1 VIGTLLSW
9 LAPIAVLG
17 IVVFVHELGH
27 FLAAKAFGVYAP
39 RFSLGWGKPLWRW
52 RRSGGETEYVISVLP
67 IGGYVRMASRNDE
80 TSSMLEGGNETLKEG
95 AELDPHWDPEA
106 MVPNGPKP
114 VPADRWFE
122 SKPTYARVVIL
133 LAGVTMNALLTIGVA
148 TSIFAVYGRRDVP
161 TVIDTLVAG
170 KPAQLAGLQRGDS
183 VVSIDGV
190 PVRTWTELVARVG
203 ADTGGV
209 SRFEVARGTQRLT
222 FDIKPEVIDASDPLT
237 GAPMRV
243 GKIGAGSLTPENIG
257 NRGVR
262 SSMSMKE
269 SVESGWYATWQM
281 GGSVVGVL
289 GGLFRGTVSVKTL
302 GGPIAIARTS
312 VAAAKTGLE
321 SLFTLIAFLSINL
334 AVLNLLPVPILDGG
348 QVLITIA
355 EGVKGSSFSDR
366 TRENFMKV
374 GLVAVGALFLIVMFN
389 ELKGLAS
396 SMVG

>member
-1 VIGTLLSW
+1 MTTLLSY

-39 RFSLGWGKPLWRW
+39 RFSLGWGKPLVRW
-52 RRSGGETEYVISVLP
+52 RRKGGETEYVISALP

-80 TSSMLEGGNETLKEG
+80 TSAMLEGGNETLKEG

-133 LAGVTMNALLTIGVA
+133 LAGVTMNMILTLCVA
-148 TSIFAVYGRRDVP
+148 TGIFAVYGRGDAP
-161 TVIDTLVAG
+161 TVIDQIIDG

-183 VVSIDGV
+183 VIAIDGTA
-190 PVRTWTELVARVG
+190 VRRWQDLVAIVG
-203 ADTGGV
+203 ADT
-209 SRFEVARGTQRLT
+209 SHALRFDVARGTERLALT
-222 FDIKPEVIDASDPLT
+222 ITPEVVDDVDPIT
-237 GAPMRV
+237 GATKRV
-243 GKIGAGSLTPENIG
+243 GKIGAGSLDPNTIG
-257 NRGVR
+257 NRAVR
-262 SSMSMKE
+262 TPVPLGE
-269 SVESGWYATWQM
+269 SFQYGWYATWKFARD
-281 GGSVVGVL
+281 VLGVL

-321 SLFTLIAFLSINL
+321 SLFILVAFLSMNL

-348 QVLITIA
+348 QILITVA

-389 ELKGLAS
+389 DLKGLATS
-396 SMVG
+396 IFG